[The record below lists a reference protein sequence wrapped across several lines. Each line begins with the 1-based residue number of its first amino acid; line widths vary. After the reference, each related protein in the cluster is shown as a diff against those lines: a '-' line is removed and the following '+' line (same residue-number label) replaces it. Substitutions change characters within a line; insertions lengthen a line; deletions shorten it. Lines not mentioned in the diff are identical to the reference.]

1 MKASETWKFKK
12 ILEGN
17 KRILIFGDYPL
28 YKRASCLGFIS
39 AYENVE
45 QPVIIV
51 SKNGY
56 LIDSAMK
63 QTKRLSYRNLKYSL
77 LREVC
82 WSGNPNLILSFQYS
96 PNGISLELELAMLA
110 NQMLTDQG
118 YKPLIIIDELSDL
131 NYHGAE
137 DVDVKT
143 FFDEVIRMNIVKDQP
158 VVISS
163 ISFHNP
169 AFLNSFLEATKIV
182 ISSADYLIALPEIFV
197 NSEFSFAED
206 AAKEIYDILDK
217 IKNEEAGIRLKST
230 INEIIE
236 KELPEINETL
246 LFDFNNGFL
255 KVI

>member
-1 MKASETWKFKK
+1 MKTSDTSKFKK
-12 ILEGN
+12 ILEDN
-17 KRILIFGDYPL
+17 KRVLIFGDYPL
-28 YKRASCLGFIS
+28 YKRIACLGFIS
-39 AYENVE
+39 AYEDIN

-63 QTKRLSYRNLKYSL
+63 QTRRLSYRNLKYSL

-82 WSGNPNLILSFQYS
+82 WSENPNLILSFQYS

-118 YKPLIIIDELSDL
+118 YKPLLVIDELSDL
-131 NYHGAE
+131 NYYGAE
-137 DVDVKT
+137 DVDLKT

-163 ISFHNP
+163 TSFHNP
-169 AFLNSFLEATKIV
+169 AFLNSFLEATKTV

-197 NSEFSFAED
+197 NTEFSFAED
-206 AAKEIYDILDK
+206 VTREINDILDRVK
-217 IKNEEAGIRLKST
+217 VKEAGLRLKKT
-230 INEIIE
+230 INEIID

>member
-1 MKASETWKFKK
+1 MKTSDISTFKN
-12 ILEGN
+12 ILDNN
-17 KRILIFGDYPL
+17 KRILIFGDYPK
-28 YKRASCLGFIS
+28 YKNIACWGLIN
-39 AYENVE
+39 AYEDVN

-51 SKNGY
+51 SKHDY
-56 LIDSAMK
+56 LIDSAIK
-63 QTKRLSYRNLKYSL
+63 QTKRLSYKNLKYSS

-82 WSGNPNLILSFQYS
+82 WSGNPNLILTFQYNAS
-96 PNGISLELELAMLA
+96 RISLELELAMLA

-131 NYHGAE
+131 NYYGAE
-137 DVDVKT
+137 DIDLKT

-197 NSEFSFAED
+197 NTEFSFAED
-206 AAKEIYDILDK
+206 MTREISDILDR
-217 IKNEEAGIRLKST
+217 IKNKDAGLRLKKT
-230 INEIIE
+230 INEIID

-255 KVI
+255 KII